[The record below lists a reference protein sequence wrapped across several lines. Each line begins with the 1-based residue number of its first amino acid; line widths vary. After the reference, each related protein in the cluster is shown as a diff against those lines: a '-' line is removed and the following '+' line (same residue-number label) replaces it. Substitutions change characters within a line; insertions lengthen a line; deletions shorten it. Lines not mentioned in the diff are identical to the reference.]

1 MSYNRS
7 AVMKTAWAY
16 ARAEISASR
25 FPMDRAAAMQSPRGA
40 ELCHA
45 FTALNGKNRW
55 SLADYHRSAELNATL
70 HTEHRIAA

>member
-1 MSYNRS
+1 MSYNSS
-7 AVMKTAWAY
+7 AIMKAAWSY

-45 FTALNGKNRW
+45 LTALNGKNRW
-55 SLADYHRSAELNATL
+55 PLADYHRSAELNAAL
-70 HTEHRIAA
+70 HAEHRIAA